1 MAARFRDGYLNNTGS
16 SDNERIDG
24 KDFRDPGAACAHRR
38 PALKRMPT
46 SEVPTNVN
54 ENEPGGAQGSEPGQ
68 PRQAELPPD
77 SDSDQAMEPGD
88 SQLPRLRGSRW
99 VDYDTHELLEMIS
112 ELEDERRWARLRE
125 GIWIAVLLH
134 ILLIS
139 AITWI
144 PKYVFKV
151 PQVIDPIDAIQKR
164 KDLTYLDSLPD
175 AIRELQKSKPVVKPV
190 PPRQT
195 TVDKK
200 TLEALNRPVPP
211 LPAPPAPTPQ
221 PAAPPASV
229 KPAPAAPIPPTQTS
243 QSPVEAPRPAAVPA
257 RPNFAMNSDNP
268 ADQLREAMRNASRNP
283 GASGSES
290 GNPGPGGSGL
300 SRHPGAGSGYEI
312 LSPTNG
318 VDFRAWIERWHH
330 ETQSTWD
337 PLIPDEVNPPILKSG
352 MVVIR
357 FRVLPNG
364 RLMEPNGVI
373 LEGRSGDTA
382 LDRAA
387 WGALTGSNYP
397 PLPKDFHGPYLEMR
411 AYFLYNMQPPK

>member
-1 MAARFRDGYLNNTGS
+1 
-16 SDNERIDG
+16 
-24 KDFRDPGAACAHRR
+24 
-38 PALKRMPT
+38 MPT

-54 ENEPGGAQGSEPGQ
+54 ENEPGGVQGSEPGQ
-68 PRQAELPPD
+68 PRQAEPRPD
-77 SDSDQAMEPGD
+77 SDSDQAPEPGD
-88 SQLPRLRGSRW
+88 SPRLRGSRW

-112 ELEDERRWARLRE
+112 ELEDERRWTRLRE
-125 GIWIAVLLH
+125 GIWIAILLH

-139 AITWI
+139 AMTWI

-164 KDLTYLDSLPD
+164 KDLTYLDSVPD
-175 AIRELQKSKPVVKPV
+175 AIRELQKPKVVAPA
-190 PPRQT
+190 RQT

-200 TLEALNRPVPP
+200 TLEALKKAEPP
-211 LPAPPAPTPQ
+211 PPAPAPAPPTPQ
-221 PAAPPASV
+221 PVAQ
-229 KPAPAAPIPPTQTS
+229 PAPAQRPAPAPIPPTQAS

-257 RPNFAMNSDNP
+257 RPSFAMNSDNP
-268 ADQLREAMRNASRNP
+268 ADQLREAMKNAARNP
-283 GASGSES
+283 GASSGDA
-290 GNPGPGGSGL
+290 GNPGPGGSGMA
-300 SRHPGAGSGYEI
+300 RHPGAGSGYEI

-330 ETQSTWD
+330 ETQNTWD

-397 PLPKDFHGPYLEMR
+397 PLPRDFHGPYLEMR